1 MEPTSKSPCEVFKQL
16 EELETE
22 PVMNESLKNAVGKQE
37 IQNNV
42 CSKNMDA
49 LKEKIENF
57 LKELKNN

>member
-1 MEPTSKSPCEVFKQL
+1 
-16 EELETE
+16 
-22 PVMNESLKNAVGKQE
+22 MNESLKNAVGKQE

-49 LKEKIENF
+49 LKQKIENF